1 MIAQNSRFGPTKNS
15 PALQLIDLHG
25 ALSSL
30 PNISAGSMPRFLLFG
45 SVGSQV
51 ALLLRRSE
59 GQLWVVRKLLAT
71 TEDLAAPGALAP
83 ESESAA
89 S

>member
-1 MIAQNSRFGPTKNS
+1 
-15 PALQLIDLHG
+15 
-25 ALSSL
+25 
-30 PNISAGSMPRFLLFG
+30 MPRFLLFG